1 MVALSPVPSG
11 STVDAVLD
19 QLQRQVSGGSWPV
32 GERIPG
38 ELDLAAQLGVSRP
51 AVREAIR
58 ALSHCGVLEVRRGD
72 GTYVRSS
79 ADPRPLL
86 GGVAHAS
93 ARDVFEVQLAYDV
106 QAARLAA
113 RRRTAADLERLEE
126 LLRARDEATGADEHG
141 AAEFGAADARFH
153 LGVAEASGNPVLIEA
168 MRFFIVRL
176 GEAMR
181 AVRLDHEVPEA
192 GPARHRAVLDAIIAS
207 DPDAAARAAAAVVEP
222 TLAVLDTL
230 LAHPTPPP
238 SDHAP
243 HPAPGPT
250 PSASAGRVRATD
262 AAQARTTAGQPQPT
276 DGRARASDA
285 GQAQATGT
293 GQAQPTD
300 ARQAQATGPGRGRVA
315 GGEGR

>member
-1 MVALSPVPSG
+1 MSDILQREVLVALSPVPSG

-113 RRRTAADLERLEE
+113 RRRTPADLERLEE

-153 LGVAEASGNPVLIEA
+153 LGVAEATGNPVLIEA

-176 GEAMR
+176 GETMR

-192 GPARHRAVLDAIIAS
+192 GPARHRAVLDAIIAA
-207 DPDAAARAAAAVVEP
+207 DPDAAARAAAEVVEP
-222 TLAVLDTL
+222 TLAVLDAL
-230 LAHPTPPP
+230 L
-238 SDHAP
+238 
-243 HPAPGPT
+243 
-250 PSASAGRVRATD
+250 
-262 AAQARTTAGQPQPT
+262 
-276 DGRARASDA
+276 
-285 GQAQATGT
+285 
-293 GQAQPTD
+293 
-300 ARQAQATGPGRGRVA
+300 GRGEER
-315 GGEGR
+315 

>member
-1 MVALSPVPSG
+1 MALSPVPSG

-19 QLQRQVSGGSWPV
+19 QLQHEVSGGSWPV

-86 GGVAHAS
+86 GGVAHAT

-113 RRRTAADLERLEE
+113 RRRTPADLERLEE
-126 LLRARDEATGADEHG
+126 LLRARDAATGADEHG

-153 LGVAEASGNPVLIEA
+153 LGVAEATRNPVLIEA

-192 GPARHRAVLDAIIAS
+192 GPARHRDVLDAIAAA

-222 TLAVLDTL
+222 TLAVLETL
-230 LAHPTPPP
+230 V
-238 SDHAP
+238 
-243 HPAPGPT
+243 G
-250 PSASAGRVRATD
+250 
-262 AAQARTTAGQPQPT
+262 
-276 DGRARASDA
+276 RASD
-285 GQAQATGT
+285 
-293 GQAQPTD
+293 
-300 ARQAQATGPGRGRVA
+300 
-315 GGEGR
+315 GGEDR